1 MLRRGTFTRST
12 TDSVDSTGITGY
24 IAGDAFYAIHKAHPD
39 YKYVAL
45 IRTEEKAGKVRAAYP
60 DVRVVIGGLDD
71 SAIIEEESAKADIV
85 LRNSSPFLY
94 WRQKVHTANMSW

>member
-1 MLRRGTFTRST
+1 M
-12 TDSVDSTGITGY
+12 
-24 IAGDAFYAIHKAHPD
+24 
-39 YKYVAL
+39 

-85 LRNSSPFLY
+85 LRMYRSTHVDTGNADIL
-94 WRQKVHTANMSW
+94 

>member
-1 MLRRGTFTRST
+1 MLRRGTFTHST
-12 TDSVDSTGITGY
+12 ADSVDSTGITGY

-39 YKYVAL
+39 YTYVAL
-45 IRTEEKAGKVRAAYP
+45 IRIEEKAGKVRAAYP